1 MLFSATSDHSL
12 GATAGPCF
20 FHAYHRLQADAF
32 RGLALIAAARPVLEW
47 AILSASPR
55 SPLQKR
61 IIPKVH
67 MIPGG
72 VFTLPSMCMQLIV
85 MFGSSDSCSRLA
97 GKKGA
102 ESVSG

>member
-20 FHAYHRLQADAF
+20 FHSYHRLQADAF
-32 RGLALIAAARPVLEW
+32 RGLALIAAARRVLAE

-55 SPLQKR
+55 SPLLKR

-72 VFTLPSMCMQLIV
+72 VLQLLCMCLQYV
-85 MFGSSDSCSRLA
+85 MMLGSSASCSRLT
-97 GKKGA
+97 GSELPG
-102 ESVSG
+102 SVSG